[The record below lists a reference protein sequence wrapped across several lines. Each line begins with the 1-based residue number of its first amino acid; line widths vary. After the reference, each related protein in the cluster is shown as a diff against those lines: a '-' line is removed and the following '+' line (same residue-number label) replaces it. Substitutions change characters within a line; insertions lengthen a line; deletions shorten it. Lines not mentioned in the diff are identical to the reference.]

1 MSTRRTTGPK
11 VELGVEQEPLV
22 VSILV
27 IGVHHRTGPLELL
40 ERLSIA
46 DDDLPKVLHGLIS
59 RPDVREALVLST
71 CNRTEI
77 YAVAERFHG
86 AFADLR
92 DTLCEL
98 GSMSPEDLH
107 PHLYTHYDEA
117 AVTHLFEVAAGLDS
131 SVLGET
137 EILGQVRR
145 SWERAHDE
153 GATRSTLNAL
163 FRHALEVGKRARNE
177 TAISRA
183 TASVSYAAVDMAREH
198 LDGLAGRRVLVIGAG
213 EVGQG
218 VATALAGAGADRVTV
233 LNRTVERGRELADRV
248 GADMAP
254 LADLADHLPDADV
267 VVTCVG
273 SGRPVLDASEVAR
286 ALVARTERPML
297 VIDLAVPRDVDLA
310 VGELPS
316 VTRYDL
322 DDLRDWA
329 ARGVAARQAEVQHV
343 RDIVSDEVERFGL
356 DSTARQ
362 AAPLVASLHE
372 LAERIR
378 LGEMER
384 QHAKLAGL
392 DDDQQAAVEALTRGI
407 VAKLL
412 HGPSVR
418 LKGEAGTPRGERL
431 ADAVRDLFDL
441 G

>member
-198 LDGLAGRRVLVIGAG
+198 VDGLAGRRVLVIGAG

-392 DDDQQAAVEALTRGI
+392 DDDQRAAVEALTRGI

-431 ADAVRDLFDL
+431 ADAVRDLYDL

>member
-392 DDDQQAAVEALTRGI
+392 DDDQRAAVEALTRGI

>member
-1 MSTRRTTGPK
+1 
-11 VELGVEQEPLV
+11 

-40 ERLSIA
+40 ERLAIA
-46 DDDLPKVLHGLIS
+46 DDDLPKVLHGLMS

-98 GSMSPEDLH
+98 GSLSPEELH
-107 PHLYTHYDEA
+107 PHLYTQHDEA
-117 AVTHLFEVAAGLDS
+117 AVTHLFEVTAGLDS

-137 EILGQVRR
+137 EIVGQVRR
-145 SWERAHDE
+145 AWERAHDE
-153 GATRSTLNAL
+153 GATRSTLNGL
-163 FRHALEVGKRARNE
+163 FRHALEVGKRARTE
-177 TAISRA
+177 TAISRS
-183 TASVSYAAVDMAREH
+183 TASVSHAAVEMAHEH
-198 LDGLAGRRVLVIGAG
+198 LDGLAARHVLVIGAG

-233 LNRTVERGRELADRV
+233 LNRTVERGQALAERV

-254 LADLADHLPDADV
+254 LTALNDRLPDADV

-273 SGRPVLDASEVAR
+273 AGQTVLDVETVKA
-286 ALVARTERPML
+286 ALQSRPERPML
-297 VIDLAVPRDVDLA
+297 VIDLAVPRDVEVA
-310 VGELPS
+310 VGELGA

-329 ARGVAARQAEVQHV
+329 ARGVAARQAEVDRV
-343 RDIVSDEVERFGL
+343 RTIVGEEVERFAM
-356 DSTARQ
+356 DATARQ
-362 AAPLVASLHE
+362 AAPLVASLHD
-372 LAERIR
+372 LADRIR
-378 LGEMER
+378 VGELDR
-384 QHAKLAGL
+384 HHTKLSTL
-392 DDDQQAAVEALTRGI
+392 DDDQRAAVEALTRGI

-418 LKGEAGTPRGERL
+418 LKGEAGTPRGERY
-431 ADAVRDLFDL
+431 AAAVRELFDL

>member
-1 MSTRRTTGPK
+1 
-11 VELGVEQEPLV
+11 

-27 IGVHHRTGPLELL
+27 IGVHHRTGPLDLL
-40 ERLSIA
+40 ERLTIA
-46 DDDLPKVLHGLIS
+46 EDDLPKVLHGLVS
-59 RPDVREALVLST
+59 RPDVREAVVLST

-98 GSMSPEDLH
+98 GSLSPEDLH
-107 PHLYTHYDEA
+107 PHLYTQHDEA

-131 SVLGET
+131 TVLGET

-145 SWERAHDE
+145 AWERAHDD

-177 TAISRA
+177 TAISRS
-183 TASVSYAAVDMAREH
+183 TASVSHAAVEMAHEH
-198 LDGLAGRRVLVIGAG
+198 LDGLCGRHVLVIGAG

-233 LNRTVERGRELADRV
+233 LNRTVERGQALAERV
-248 GADMAP
+248 GADTAP
-254 LADLADHLPDADV
+254 LAELAQHLPAADV

-273 SGRPVLDASEVAR
+273 SGRPVLDRDVVEQ
-286 ALVARTERPML
+286 ALAHRPDRPML
-297 VIDLAVPRDVDLA
+297 LIDLALPRDVDVSL
-310 VGELPS
+310 GELEA

-329 ARGVAARQAEVQHV
+329 ARGVAARQAEVDHV
-343 RDIVSDEVERFGL
+343 RAIVADEVGRFVVE
-356 DSTARQ
+356 STARQ

-372 LAERIR
+372 LGERVR
-378 LGEMER
+378 TGEFDR
-384 QHAKLAGL
+384 HHAKLASL
-392 DDDQQAAVEALTRGI
+392 DDEQRGAVESLTRGI
-407 VAKLL
+407 VAKML

>member
-362 AAPLVASLHE
+362 AAPLVGSLHE

-431 ADAVRDLFDL
+431 ADAVRDLYDL

>member
-1 MSTRRTTGPK
+1 M
-11 VELGVEQEPLV
+11 
-22 VSILV
+22 SILV
-27 IGVHHRTGPLELL
+27 IGVHHRTGPLDLL
-40 ERLSIA
+40 ERLAIA
-46 DDDLPKVLHGLIS
+46 DADLTKVLHGLVS

-98 GSMSPEDLH
+98 GSLPPEDLH
-107 PHLYTHYDEA
+107 PHLYTHYDDA

-145 SWERAHDE
+145 AWERAHDE
-153 GATRSTLNAL
+153 GATRSTLNGL
-163 FRHALEVGKRARNE
+163 FRHAVEVGKRARHE
-177 TAISRA
+177 TGISRS
-183 TASVSYAAVDMAREH
+183 TASVSHAAVEMAREH
-198 LDGLAGRRVLVIGAG
+198 LGALPGRRVVVIGAG

-218 VATALAGAGADRVTV
+218 VVTALVGAGADQVTV
-233 LNRTVERGRELADRV
+233 MNRTFERGRALAERV

-254 LADLADHLPDADV
+254 LGELDAHLAEADV

-273 SGRPVLDASEVAR
+273 AGQPVLDVAR
-286 ALVARTERPML
+286 VQAVRARRPDAPLL
-297 VIDLAVPRDVDLA
+297 VIDLALPRDVDVA
-310 VGELPS
+310 VGDLNA

-322 DDLRDWA
+322 DDLREWA
-329 ARGVAARQAEVQHV
+329 ARGVAAREAEVERV
-343 RDIVSDEVERFGL
+343 RAIVGDEVERYL
-356 DSTARQ
+356 LEATARQ
-362 AAPLVASLHE
+362 AAPLVASLHDRAEHVRQGE
-372 LAERIR
+372 LDR
-378 LGEMER
+378 L
-384 QHAKLAGL
+384 QSKLASL
-392 DDDQQAAVEALTRGI
+392 DDDQRAAVDALTRGI

-418 LKGEAGTPRGERL
+418 LKAEAGTPRGERY
-431 ADAVRDLFDL
+431 ADAVRELFDL